1 MTEPAQKLASATA
14 TSPEQCDELITAAL
28 NAGDVEAALDLY
40 EADASFIPEPGV
52 IATGKEAIRQIM
64 SEFVALKPS
73 LTLEVLSVTQ
83 SSGLALLKSHW
94 QLNGTDPDGNPV
106 QLNGNGVEVVRQQP
120 DGQWLFVIDS
130 PYGAD

>member
-1 MTEPAQKLASATA
+1 MTEPAQKLASVTA